1 MRLGALLCIT
11 KVVGVVIAQTGSKA
25 NPPTVPS
32 TYSVTAGKP
41 STFTW
46 KPTTQ
51 GPVTLT
57 LRSGAASD
65 LNTGTVIACKLF
77 VYPTMYK
84 PFLLDWCASGHSKF
98 RFLHF
103 HSPFGYHKEF

>member
-1 MRLGALLCIT
+1 MRFELLSGIACLIAA
-11 KVVGVVIAQTGSKA
+11 VVAQTGTKP
-25 NPPTVPS
+25 NPPTVS
-32 TYSVTAGKP
+32 SDYSVTAGQS

-65 LNTGTVIACKLF
+65 LNKGTVIARKG
-77 VYPTMYK
+77 
-84 PFLLDWCASGHSKF
+84 S
-98 RFLHF
+98 
-103 HSPFGYHKEF
+103 

>member
-1 MRLGALLCIT
+1 M
-11 KVVGVVIAQTGSKA
+11 IAAAVAQGGTKA

-32 TYSVTAGKP
+32 DYSVTAGQP

-65 LNTGTVIACKLF
+65 LNKGTVIACKPSFPNLA
-77 VYPTMYK
+77 T
-84 PFLLDWCASGHSKF
+84 G
-98 RFLHF
+98 
-103 HSPFGYHKEF
+103 

>member
-1 MRLGALLCIT
+1 MRFSDVSSIACFIVA
-11 KVVGVVIAQTGSKA
+11 VVAQSSSTA

-32 TYSVTAGKP
+32 SYSVTAGQP

-46 KPTTQ
+46 KPTTN

-65 LNTGTVIACKLF
+65 LNTGTVIACKQSI
-77 VYPTMYK
+77 VT
-84 PFLLDWCASGHSKF
+84 
-98 RFLHF
+98 RF
-103 HSPFGYHKEF
+103 